1 MAYRVFDRLR
11 VAELHPQMKRRQ
23 MRQQN
28 VIDNLPGAGSMLTQD
43 PRRLGQLLQGHLPR
57 QQRRVSRGKHHQ
69 LIFEPRLGNNIG
81 GMTRPLDQTE
91 IHPQVGNGVD
101 HVQAVA
107 HAQLNR
113 QIREVM
119 AIAGDD
125 LRHNIVA
132 DGAAGVDPNRPVV
145 AAKQLLDL
153 QGPLQQRQGARIEQP
168 SMLID
173 HQPLADA
180 VEQLYAELP
189 FQIGQ
194 RGADRRLRK
203 RQHL

>member
-1 MAYRVFDRLR
+1 
-11 VAELHPQMKRRQ
+11 
-23 MRQQN
+23 
-28 VIDNLPGAGSMLTQD
+28 
-43 PRRLGQLLQGHLPR
+43 
-57 QQRRVSRGKHHQ
+57 
-69 LIFEPRLGNNIG
+69 
-81 GMTRPLDQTE
+81 
-91 IHPQVGNGVD
+91 
-101 HVQAVA
+101 
-107 HAQLNR
+107 
-113 QIREVM
+113 M